1 MGREGRLEADAV
13 EPEPKMKAQSDDK
26 GASHL
31 GVADFLKFMNEGQPE
46 WAIVAI
52 KASAEEVADE
62 LSDFHGAKNIFKS
75 VEIKTGAEY
84 DQLEQLVAVVQVKD
98 SPWTIVF
105 RTLLYVDEAAI
116 DGVAD
121 DAKELSGRLN
131 TRAISFIGEDTSGS
145 NAYKIFEKG
154 KLLEDVEW
162 ESGGEF
168 FRFKS
173 SLRKRPALESVED
186 SFVDE
191 VFRAEGIYVPC
202 CYPRAEKGEPWL
214 AVEKASEGLVEH
226 ADLIE
231 FGTEDEDDDEDEL
244 EDEDDE

>member
-1 MGREGRLEADAV
+1 MASGKCANES
-13 EPEPKMKAQSDDK
+13 EPKMKTESDSK
-26 GASHL
+26 GSSHL

-46 WAIVAI
+46 WAIVAV

-62 LSDFHGAKNIFKS
+62 LSDVHGAKNIFKS
-75 VEIKTGAEY
+75 VQIKTSAEY
-84 DQLEQLVAVVQVKD
+84 DEVEQLVAVVQVKD
-98 SPWTIVF
+98 NPWTIIF
-105 RTLLYVDEAAI
+105 RSLLYVDEAAI
-116 DGVAD
+116 ESAAE

-131 TRAISFIGEDTSGS
+131 TRCISFIGEDTSGA
-145 NAYKIFEKG
+145 NAYKLFEKG

-173 SLRKRPALESVED
+173 SLRKRPALETVED
-186 SFVDE
+186 SFVE
-191 VFRAEGIYVPC
+191 EIFRGEGIYVPS

-214 AVEKASEGLVEH
+214 AVAKVSEGLVER

-231 FGTEDEDDDEDEL
+231 FSADEDEDDDDEFDA
-244 EDEDDE
+244 DEE

>member
-1 MGREGRLEADAV
+1 
-13 EPEPKMKAQSDDK
+13 MKAQSNDK
-26 GASHL
+26 QSSHL

-46 WAIVAI
+46 WAILAI

-62 LSDFHGAKNIFKS
+62 LGDFHGVKNVFKS

-84 DQLEQLVAVVQVKD
+84 DEIEQLVAVVQVKD
-98 SPWTIVF
+98 NPWTIIF

-116 DGVAD
+116 EGVAE

-131 TRAISFIGEDTSGS
+131 TRAISFIGEDTSGA
-145 NAYKIFEKG
+145 NAYKLFEKG

-162 ESGGEF
+162 EAGGEF

-173 SLRKRPALESVED
+173 SLRKRPALESVEET
-186 SFVDE
+186 FVDE
-191 VFRAEGIYVPC
+191 FFRGEGVYVPC

-214 AVEKASEGLVEH
+214 AVEKASEGLVER

-231 FGTEDEDDDEDEL
+231 FGDGEE
-244 EDEDDE
+244 EDEDDEFEDEDDE

>member
-1 MGREGRLEADAV
+1 
-13 EPEPKMKAQSDDK
+13 MKAQSDDK
-26 GASHL
+26 GSSHL

-46 WAIVAI
+46 WAIVAV

-84 DQLEQLVAVVQVKD
+84 EEVEQLVAVVQVKD
-98 SPWTIVF
+98 NPWTIIF
-105 RTLLYVDEAAI
+105 RSLLYVDEAAI
-116 DGVAD
+116 EGVAE

-131 TRAISFIGEDTSGS
+131 TRAISFIGEDTSGA
-145 NAYKIFEKG
+145 NAYKLFEKG

-162 ESGGEF
+162 EPGGEF

-173 SLRKRPALESVED
+173 SLRKRPAVESVQE
-186 SFVDE
+186 SFVDDI
-191 VFRAEGIYVPC
+191 FRGEGIYVPS

-214 AVEKASEGLVEH
+214 AVDKASEGLVEH
-226 ADLIE
+226 ADLLE
-231 FGTEDEDDDEDEL
+231 FSGDEDEEDDEDFEDEDE
-244 EDEDDE
+244 

>member
-1 MGREGRLEADAV
+1 
-13 EPEPKMKAQSDDK
+13 MKAQSNDK
-26 GASHL
+26 QSSHL

-46 WAIVAI
+46 WAILAI

-62 LSDFHGAKNIFKS
+62 LGDFHGVKNIFKS

-84 DQLEQLVAVVQVKD
+84 DEIEQLVAVVQVKD
-98 SPWTIVF
+98 NPWTIIF

-116 DGVAD
+116 EGVAE

-131 TRAISFIGEDTSGS
+131 TRAISFIGEDTSGA
-145 NAYKIFEKG
+145 NAYKLFEKG

-162 ESGGEF
+162 EAGGEF

-173 SLRKRPALESVED
+173 SLRKRPALESVEET
-186 SFVDE
+186 FVDE
-191 VFRAEGIYVPC
+191 FFRGEGVYVPC

-214 AVEKASEGLVEH
+214 AVEKASEGLVER

-231 FGTEDEDDDEDEL
+231 FGDGEE
-244 EDEDDE
+244 EDEDDEFEDEDDE